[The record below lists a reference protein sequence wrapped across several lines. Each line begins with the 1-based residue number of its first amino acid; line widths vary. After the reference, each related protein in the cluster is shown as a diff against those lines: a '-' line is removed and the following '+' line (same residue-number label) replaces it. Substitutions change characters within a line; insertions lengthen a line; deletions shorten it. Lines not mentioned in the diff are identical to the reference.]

1 MMEYLRIC
9 HLLKWPRYYR
19 YMVSEDY
26 HICFGRGMV
35 ASSRI
40 SVDILQLGN
49 WVPDLHSTGDQFA
62 YVELFVTLA
71 ICVSGV
77 EFVTF

>member
-9 HLLKWPRYYR
+9 LLLKWLRYYG

-26 HICFGRGMV
+26 HICVGRGMV

-40 SVDILQLGN
+40 SVDILQLDTIGFEICIQ
-49 WVPDLHSTGDQFA
+49 L
-62 YVELFVTLA
+62 VTNLPMLN
-71 ICVSGV
+71 CLSH
-77 EFVTF
+77 

>member
-1 MMEYLRIC
+1 MMEYLRIY

-26 HICFGRGMV
+26 HICGGRDMV

-40 SVDILQLGN
+40 SVDILQLGTI
-49 WVPDLHSTGDQFA
+49 WFQICIQL
-62 YVELFVTLA
+62 VTNLPMLN
-71 ICVSGV
+71 CLSH
-77 EFVTF
+77 